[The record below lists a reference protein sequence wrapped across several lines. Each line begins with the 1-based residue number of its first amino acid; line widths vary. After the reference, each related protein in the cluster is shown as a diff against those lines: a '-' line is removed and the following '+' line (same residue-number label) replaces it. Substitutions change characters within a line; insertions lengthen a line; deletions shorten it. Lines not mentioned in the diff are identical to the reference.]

1 EKKMKRLRLNI
12 AIALLAGGLLLTGFL
27 TNQPAQADPH
37 IGINVL
43 LKSAPTDALLA
54 DLGTHGQVLDVIPEI
69 NAVTLN
75 AEASELPA
83 IQALAYV
90 AGANPDRERSLAQSG
105 GGLPVSDFANGA
117 NQWSLDAINVTD
129 VGGGRTV
136 PY

>member
-1 EKKMKRLRLNI
+1 MQRIYRIFALGLLVSGL
-12 AIALLAGGLLLTGFL
+12 LLAGFL
-27 TNQPAQADPH
+27 NLKPAYADQH

-54 DLGTHGQVLDVIPEI
+54 DLGQHGNVLDVIPEI

-90 AGANPDRERSLAQSG
+90 QAANPDRERHVTQAG
-105 GGLPVSDFANGA
+105 VGLPVSDFANGA
-117 NQWSLDAINVTD
+117 NQ
-129 VGGGRTV
+129 
-136 PY
+136 